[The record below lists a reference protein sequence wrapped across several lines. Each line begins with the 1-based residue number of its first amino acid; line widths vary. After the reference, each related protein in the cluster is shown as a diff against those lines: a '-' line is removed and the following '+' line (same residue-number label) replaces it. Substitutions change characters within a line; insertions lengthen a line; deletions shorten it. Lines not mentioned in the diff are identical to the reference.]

1 MEALVAVMGV
11 SVSIVAGTS
20 QRRRRGKGE
29 VRMKKKVSRE
39 KWEREVFVKHN
50 QEEHKDEE
58 EKKEEEE

>member
-1 MEALVAVMGV
+1 M